1 VLKLTKLVTTKCI
14 FLAEQLQVVWKRSLQ
29 IDSSTPSTLPLVATN
44 PTTATE
50 LANPGLGVSVRL
62 EGALSTLIELRV
74 SLLTAGGLAQMTFKG
89 HFQLKR
95 FYDSMF
101 HNVSK

>member
-1 VLKLTKLVTTKCI
+1 MLKLTKLVTTKCI
-14 FLAEQLQVVWKRSLQ
+14 FLAEQLQVLWKRSLQ

-74 SLLTAGGLAQMTFKG
+74 SLLTAGGLDQMTFKG
-89 HFQLKR
+89 HLQLKR